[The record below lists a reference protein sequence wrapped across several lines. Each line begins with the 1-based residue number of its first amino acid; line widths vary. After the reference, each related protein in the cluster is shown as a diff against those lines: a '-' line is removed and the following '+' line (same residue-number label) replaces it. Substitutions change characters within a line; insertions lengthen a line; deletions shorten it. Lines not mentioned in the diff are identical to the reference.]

1 MTQQEKLFINSIK
14 NKISKYDIPVTL
26 KECLE
31 NSQNRFIETKYNT
44 GEKELVDIGI
54 EYFLCKKSAAYFIEQ
69 YCYITIPG
77 KGKEPAKLY
86 FFQREILK
94 TIGKYKKV
102 VYQKSRQTGL
112 STINSLYC
120 LWKAVFFSKETVL
133 IISKDAKS
141 SQDFLSK
148 IKDNLDTLPLFITI
162 EVTTNNVKSL
172 TFSNGSNI
180 YAFARSKTAGRGTSP
195 SLVVLDEAAFFS
207 TDTII
212 QGIVASVQ
220 ASLAK
225 TGGQLVC
232 ISTPNGSTPG
242 SEGYWYYSQV
252 KQLEESGGISSDET
266 SKLFSIDWWT
276 VPDDPVIFPHKGY
289 NDKLKEYES
298 KDYFN
303 NRDVYLEARKF
314 FSPIETNWKQNDWLR
329 YQYQTLGD
337 VLYRQEILRDFV
349 IMGNSVFSNEIM
361 EKVKLKI
368 KEPITKNLINRR
380 PLKDFWVW
388 KEPEPKK
395 RYILGCLPAGE
406 KVMTQNGLKDIE
418 KVSLD
423 DQLYSNSGELINIIN
438 KQVYNVE
445 EDLYEIDIQG
455 ILRKTKFT
463 GEHPIMASKHIITRK
478 HGEPRKLLKDFKF
491 SKVSNLKDG
500 DWLIY
505 PNVYKKEKT
514 TKEQML
520 SEWNKYKSGRYDFDL
535 KEDIVLDEEFWWF
548 IGIWLAEGWTRN
560 KGYIHEIQTC
570 HNLLKEIKYAERVKA
585 LFAKYNRSVIFRI
598 KKESNCIETKF
609 SCNQLS
615 KFIDCNFG
623 KYAQHKHIPEWVK
636 FMPEKYKKKLIEG
649 YLNGDGSIYTVKVKN
664 KSKYRTSFV
673 SISKKLLE
681 DVQDILFSF
690 GIISTLKILRSE
702 GVASFKRGDKIKT
715 YKTKETYE
723 LDCANAFS
731 IGLMNILKIEYNKKI
746 ENIFRRSICLNHFS
760 DDKNFIYLKINK
772 IKTIPFKGK
781 VYNFETENH
790 TYLCN
795 YLTTHNCDPSSGT
808 SADFSAIQVID
819 VENYEQVAEY
829 VGKCTVQDLACHLK
843 NIGRY
848 YNNAY
853 VVVECNSIGEA
864 VFSNLWY
871 SDDPYS
877 NLFKQE
883 KTRNGVTR
891 FTGWIT
897 DVKTRQLITNN
908 LVDFFYVDELFDTIK
923 IYSERLVGQMST
935 WINTERG
942 FDHIRGSHDD
952 ALIAIALALYNRSK
966 AVTTGAAF
974 IIDEKGRTVNYE
986 SSSNRPVE
994 ENKGFDYVTSDQKDK
1009 FDKIEEELYA
1019 KTGLDVNQYKWLI
1032 G

>member
-1 MTQQEKLFINSIK
+1 MNKQEQEFLNSIK
-14 NKISKYDIPVTL
+14 NKIEKYKIETTL
-26 KECLE
+26 KEAL
-31 NSQNRFIETKYNT
+31 SKAQNKFINTKYNT
-44 GEKELVDIGI
+44 GKTELIDIGI
-54 EYFLCKKSAAYFIEQ
+54 EYFLCKKSPAYFIEQ
-69 YCYITIPG
+69 YCFITIPG

-86 FFQREILK
+86 FFQREILR
-94 TIGKYKKV
+94 TIVSFKKV
-102 VYQKSRQTGL
+102 IYQKSRQTGL

-120 LWKAVFFSKETVL
+120 LWKAAFFSKETVL

-148 IKDNLDTLPLFITI
+148 IKDNLDTLPMFVNI
-162 EVTTNNVKSL
+162 EIVTNNVKSL

-232 ISTPNGSTPG
+232 ISTPNGSVPG
-242 SEGYWYYSQV
+242 SEGYWYYTQV
-252 KQLEESGGISSDET
+252 KQLEEVGGVSSDGS
-266 SKLFSIDWWT
+266 SKLYSIDWWT
-276 VPDDPVIFPHKGY
+276 VPDDPEIFPHKGY
-289 NDKLKEYES
+289 NAKLAEFEK

-303 NRDVYLEARKF
+303 NRDIYLEARRF
-314 FSPIETNWKQNDWLR
+314 FAPIETNWKQNDWLR

-361 EKVKLKI
+361 EKVKSKVR
-368 KEPITKNLINRR
+368 EPITKNLINGR

-388 KEPEPKK
+388 KEPEAKK
-395 RYILGCLPAGE
+395 RYI
-406 KVMTQNGLKDIE
+406 
-418 KVSLD
+418 
-423 DQLYSNSGELINIIN
+423 
-438 KQVYNVE
+438 
-445 EDLYEIDIQG
+445 
-455 ILRKTKFT
+455 
-463 GEHPIMASKHIITRK
+463 
-478 HGEPRKLLKDFKF
+478 
-491 SKVSNLKDG
+491 
-500 DWLIY
+500 
-505 PNVYKKEKT
+505 
-514 TKEQML
+514 
-520 SEWNKYKSGRYDFDL
+520 
-535 KEDIVLDEEFWWF
+535 
-548 IGIWLAEGWTRN
+548 IG
-560 KGYIHEIQTC
+560 
-570 HNLLKEIKYAERVKA
+570 
-585 LFAKYNRSVIFRI
+585 S
-598 KKESNCIETKF
+598 
-609 SCNQLS
+609 
-615 KFIDCNFG
+615 
-623 KYAQHKHIPEWVK
+623 
-636 FMPEKYKKKLIEG
+636 
-649 YLNGDGSIYTVKVKN
+649 
-664 KSKYRTSFV
+664 
-673 SISKKLLE
+673 
-681 DVQDILFSF
+681 
-690 GIISTLKILRSE
+690 
-702 GVASFKRGDKIKT
+702 
-715 YKTKETYE
+715 
-723 LDCANAFS
+723 
-731 IGLMNILKIEYNKKI
+731 
-746 ENIFRRSICLNHFS
+746 
-760 DDKNFIYLKINK
+760 
-772 IKTIPFKGK
+772 
-781 VYNFETENH
+781 
-790 TYLCN
+790 
-795 YLTTHNCDPSSGT
+795 DPSTGT
-808 SADFSAIQVID
+808 SADFSSIQVID

-829 VGKCTVQDLACHLK
+829 VGKCTVQDLANHLK
-843 NIGRY
+843 NVGRY

-966 AVTTGAAF
+966 AVMTGASF
-974 IIDEKGRTVNYE
+974 IIDEKGRIVNYE

-994 ENKGFDYVTSDQKDK
+994 ESKGFDYVTSDQTDK

-1019 KTGLDVNQYKWLI
+1019 KTGLDANQYKWLI